1 MALAIE
7 DAGDDHVALLLS
19 SATLWWVMI
28 SAQIFFPHPRAL
40 HLVNSAQTPKGLF
53 LSEDAPAAMKQLCD
67 AAPECIKAASMFFI
81 ADANRI
87 ASQSLASLSQLMSL
101 YPPPCSGLSST
112 RVLAPVVFPNNRA
125 RQYRRCASH
134 GACSCL
140 LKLLPISC
148 FVRFFKLIR

>member
-1 MALAIE
+1 M
-7 DAGDDHVALLLS
+7 
-19 SATLWWVMI
+19 VMI
-28 SAQIFFPHPRAL
+28 SAQTVLPHPQAL
-40 HLVNSAQTPKGLF
+40 HLLNNIQTPTGLF
-53 LSEDAPAAMKQLCD
+53 LSEDIPAAMKELRD
-67 AAPECIKAASMFFI
+67 AAAKCIKAASKFFI

-87 ASQSLASLSQLMSL
+87 ASQSLASLSQLMYL